1 MKILLTGCAGFI
13 GMHVTRKLLDL
24 GNTVTG
30 VDNLNEYYDP
40 RLKHGRLSE
49 LSALSNFN
57 FIESDITDLKALER
71 IFEENPPNRVINLAA
86 QPGVRYSIENPHVYI
101 QSNIVGF
108 QNILECCRHNNIEHL
123 VYASSSSVYGSNAKV
138 PFAVTDNVDHPVS
151 LYAATKKANELMAHT
166 YSHLYGLPT
175 TGLRYF
181 TVYGPWG
188 RPDMSAWLFTSSIL
202 KEEPI
207 KVFNHGKMK
216 RDFTYVEDVANI
228 TARILDHIPNKTEN
242 LPVDEK
248 GHKCSNTPYKVY
260 NVGNNTPIEL
270 MTFIETIENALGKK
284 AEKVFL
290 DIQPGDVLDTFAD
303 VEDLRRDV
311 GIVPNTSLSYGI
323 SEWVNWFK
331 SYNNS

>member
-248 GHKCSNTPYKVY
+248 GHKCSNIPYKVY

-331 SYNNS
+331 SYNDS